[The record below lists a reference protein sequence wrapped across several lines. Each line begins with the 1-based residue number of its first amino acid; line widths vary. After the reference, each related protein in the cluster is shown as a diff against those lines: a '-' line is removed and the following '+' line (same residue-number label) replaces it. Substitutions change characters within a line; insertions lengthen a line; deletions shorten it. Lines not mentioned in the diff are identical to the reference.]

1 LVPVTAALPDPPIA
15 WTASAGSRATGMII
29 CPDTAPLVATP
40 ARLAESG
47 NAQAE
52 AAPITD

>member
-1 LVPVTAALPDPPIA
+1 
-15 WTASAGSRATGMII
+15 MII
-29 CPDTAPLVATP
+29 CPDTTPLVATL

-47 NAQAE
+47 NAEAE

>member
-1 LVPVTAALPDPPIA
+1 
-15 WTASAGSRATGMII
+15 MII
-29 CPDTAPLVATP
+29 CPDTTPLIATP

-47 NAQAE
+47 NAEAE